1 MVDTDLLYPG
11 EQVVFLR
18 TGEIL
23 TVKYIDGGCIFVEEG
38 RLVVDGA
45 TYPYFFDDELE
56 YADSRPDGL
65 SVPGDSDLLE
75 FLGGVTGGSV

>member
-56 YADSRPDGL
+56 YADSPEGL

>member
-23 TVKYIDGGCIFVEEG
+23 TVKYIDGGCIFVE
-38 RLVVDGA
+38 
-45 TYPYFFDDELE
+45 LE

>member
-23 TVKYIDGGCIFVEEG
+23 TVKYIDGECIFVEEG
-38 RLVVDGA
+38 RLVVDGD

-65 SVPGDSDLLE
+65 SVPSDSDLLE